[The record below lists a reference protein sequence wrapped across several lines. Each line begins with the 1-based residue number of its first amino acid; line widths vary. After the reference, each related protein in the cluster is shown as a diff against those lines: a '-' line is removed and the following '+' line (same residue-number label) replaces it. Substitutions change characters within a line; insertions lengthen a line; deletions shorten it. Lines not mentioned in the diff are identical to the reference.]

1 MRAFVTNSQVVIRQS
16 LRMFKKA
23 AFSPAHPACVE
34 RTLFPWLGRS
44 ERTAEEVHTKLRLS
58 RSLRSYA
65 SGEVLFSALRYV
77 EGLSDART
85 KPAVFF
91 NVRLV
96 GEDYGTNQPLGAT
109 GS

>member
-16 LRMFKKA
+16 LRMFKKI
-23 AFSPAHPACVE
+23 V
-34 RTLFPWLGRS
+34 RRGRS
-44 ERTAEEVHTKLRLS
+44 ERKTETYSV
-58 RSLRSYA
+58 
-65 SGEVLFSALRYV
+65 RYV
-77 EGLSDART
+77 EVLSDART

-109 GS
+109 RS